1 MNSGISTVR
10 TISIPFEKKRKKLY
24 VACQCNMLD
33 YAKNKLIIKDRS
45 TKDINMIILFVW
57 LFFLDLKSK
66 IVTIKY
72 VSRMKFCC
80 VMSC

>member
-45 TKDINMIILFVW
+45 TKDINMIILFV
-57 LFFLDLKSK
+57 
-66 IVTIKY
+66 
-72 VSRMKFCC
+72 
-80 VMSC
+80 